1 MYVVGV
7 INYNYSLVY
16 TKFGRLGIEKK
27 SRCKHYINYS
37 TNYYAYLYF
46 IPTTLIL
53 SYIINIFAI
62 WSYSAVL
69 YLYCRRVLEHNI
81 FYRRSLYKSKR
92 CLGTSN
98 LKRLNQ
104 CLTIRLYTCILKTI
118 WKINRQILKY
128 YDRDEHDRS
137 AAVTTYI
144 TNYTFIVCLTCGK

>member
-1 MYVVGV
+1 V
-7 INYNYSLVY
+7 NNNYSLVY

-27 SRCKHYINYS
+27 SPCKHYINYS

-46 IPTTLIL
+46 IPTALIL

-69 YLYCRRVLEHNI
+69 YLYCRRVREHI

-92 CLGTSN
+92 CLGISN

-104 CLTIRLYTCILKTI
+104 CPITPIYTCSRNNLKNKQTNIEILWTG
-118 WKINRQILKY
+118 RT
-128 YDRDEHDRS
+128 RS
-137 AAVTTYI
+137 
-144 TNYTFIVCLTCGK
+144 VCCVRRI